1 MYSNNHNKQS
11 IQEISFWQYNRKNL
25 PKLKESAKPT
35 INQYFQSLNAG
46 DYEKTVSLFAE
57 NGVMH
62 PPFES
67 GIVGRDAILSYL
79 NKEAIDIKACPHEG
93 ISETLEDNQTQIK
106 IAGKVETP
114 WFAVNVSWLF
124 ILNEFQILDVKIK
137 LLASPQE
144 LLSLRR

>member
-1 MYSNNHNKQS
+1 MSAVQSKS
-11 IQEISFWQYNRKNL
+11 IQIQGITE
-25 PKLKESAKPT
+25 PT
-35 INQYFQSLNAG
+35 IQQYFQSLNAG
-46 DYEKTVSLFAE
+46 DYEKTASLFAE

-93 ISETLEDNQTQIK
+93 ISEVLQDNLSQTK
-106 IAGKVETP
+106 VAGKVETP

-124 ILNEFQILDVKIK
+124 ILNENLQILDVKIK

-144 LLSLRR
+144 LLSLRK

>member
-1 MYSNNHNKQS
+1 MAVQS
-11 IQEISFWQYNRKNL
+11 KEFTQIKGISEPTIQE
-25 PKLKESAKPT
+25 
-35 INQYFQSLNAG
+35 YFQSLNAG

-79 NKEAIDIKACPHEG
+79 NKEAIDIKACPREG
-93 ISETLEDNQTQIK
+93 TSETLEDNQTQIK

>member
-1 MYSNNHNKQS
+1 MSAIQS
-11 IQEISFWQYNRKNL
+11 EECIKIQGIS
-25 PKLKESAKPT
+25 EST
-35 INQYFQSLNAG
+35 IIEYFESLNTG
-46 DYEKTVSLFAE
+46 NYEKTASLFAE
-57 NGVMH
+57 DGVMN

-79 NKEAIDIKACPHEG
+79 NKEAIGIKAKPREG
-93 ISETLEDNQTQIK
+93 VSETLEDNRSQIQ

-114 WFAVNVSWLF
+114 WFGVNVSWLF
-124 ILNEFQILDVKIK
+124 IMNENLQILDVKIK